1 MNFFSRHSFIGAIIE
16 GIILLMASFYL
27 SNYVLA
33 QQATQIVPSPVPA
46 PVTVTVEE
54 TGSGLLEGVATTC
67 RESGQCNFG
76 HILIVIA
83 NVFHL
88 LRQIAFY
95 AAIGFGLYGGIR
107 MIVSQ
112 GKPEGVKEGKPEGV
126 KAGQKIIEAAFIG
139 LIIVYGASFIIN
151 IVCTILLGYPLTLG
165 NILKANWLR

>member
-1 MNFFSRHSFIGAIIE
+1 ME

-27 SNYVLA
+27 SNYALA
-33 QQATQIVPSPVPA
+33 QQVTQVVPSPVPA
-46 PVTVTVEE
+46 PVTVTVEK
-54 TGSGLLEGVATTC
+54 TGDWLLSGVATTC
-67 RESGQCNFG
+67 REAGQCTFG
-76 HILIVIA
+76 HILIVIT
-83 NVFHL
+83 NIFHL

-112 GKPEGVKEGKPEGV
+112 GKPEGV

>member
-1 MNFFSRHSFIGAIIE
+1 
-16 GIILLMASFYL
+16 
-27 SNYVLA
+27 
-33 QQATQIVPSPVPA
+33 
-46 PVTVTVEE
+46 
-54 TGSGLLEGVATTC
+54 
-67 RESGQCNFG
+67 
-76 HILIVIA
+76 VIA

-112 GKPEGVKEGKPEGV
+112 GKPEGVK
-126 KAGQKIIEAAFIG
+126 AGQKIIEAAFIG
-139 LIIVYGASFIIN
+139 LIIAYGASFIIN

>member
-1 MNFFSRHSFIGAIIE
+1 MKFFSRYSFVGAIME

-27 SNYVLA
+27 SNYALA
-33 QQATQIVPSPVPA
+33 QQVTQVVPSPVPA
-46 PVTVTVEE
+46 PVTVTVEK
-54 TGSGLLEGVATTC
+54 TGDWLLSGVATTC
-67 RESGQCNFG
+67 REAGQCTFG
-76 HILIVIA
+76 HILIVIT
-83 NVFHL
+83 NIFHL

-112 GKPEGVKEGKPEGV
+112 GKPEGV

>member
-1 MNFFSRHSFIGAIIE
+1 MNFFSRHSSVGAIIE

-33 QQATQIVPSPVPA
+33 QQVTQVVSSPVPA
-46 PVTVTVEE
+46 PITVTVEE
-54 TGSGLLEGVATTC
+54 TGGGLLEGVATTC
-67 RESGQCNFG
+67 REAGQCNFG
-76 HILIVIA
+76 HVLIVIA

-112 GKPEGVKEGKPEGV
+112 GKPEGV

>member
-1 MNFFSRHSFIGAIIE
+1 MNFFSRHSFIGAIIK

-54 TGSGLLEGVATTC
+54 TGGELLEGVATTC

-112 GKPEGVKEGKPEGV
+112 GKPEGVK
-126 KAGQKIIEAAFIG
+126 AGQKIIEAAFIG
-139 LIIVYGASFIIN
+139 LIIAYGASFIIN

>member
-1 MNFFSRHSFIGAIIE
+1 MNFFSRHSFIGAIIK

-27 SNYVLA
+27 SNYALA
-33 QQATQIVPSPVPA
+33 QQVTQTVPQPLPA

-54 TGSGLLEGVATTC
+54 TGGGLLKGVASTC
-67 RESGQCNFG
+67 TELGQCNFG

-83 NVFHL
+83 NIFHL

-112 GKPEGVKEGKPEGV
+112 GKPEGVK
-126 KAGQKIIEAAFIG
+126 AGQKIIEAAFIG
-139 LIIVYGASFIIN
+139 LIITYGASFIIN

-165 NILKANWLR
+165 NILNANWIR